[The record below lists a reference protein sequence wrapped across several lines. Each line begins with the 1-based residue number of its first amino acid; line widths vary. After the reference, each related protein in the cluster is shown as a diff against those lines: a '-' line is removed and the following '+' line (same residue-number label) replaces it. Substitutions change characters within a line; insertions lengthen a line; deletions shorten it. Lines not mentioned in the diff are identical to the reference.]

1 MDYFSFFWLSPL
13 LPTSDEALHLP
24 VQVILHNS
32 VEEKF
37 IFRQLGVL
45 HHTGHLVY
53 VIAVHSKS
61 ACHPNFASFPWGL
74 QVPASI
80 LYPMSELHGVVV

>member
-1 MDYFSFFWLSPL
+1 MTFPSLSFFP
-13 LPTSDEALHLP
+13 PH
-24 VQVILHNS
+24 QVILHNS

-61 ACHPNFASFPWGL
+61 ACSPNFASFPWGL
-74 QVPASI
+74 QVGQDLLSSVI
-80 LYPMSELHGVVV
+80 

>member
-1 MDYFSFFWLSPL
+1 MYDDIVSVPLPFSKVWAPEVAALDDLSISEL
-13 LPTSDEALHLP
+13 LPPH
-24 VQVILHNS
+24 QVILHNS

-61 ACHPNFASFPWGL
+61 ACSPNFASFPWGL
-74 QVPASI
+74 QV
-80 LYPMSELHGVVV
+80 GQD